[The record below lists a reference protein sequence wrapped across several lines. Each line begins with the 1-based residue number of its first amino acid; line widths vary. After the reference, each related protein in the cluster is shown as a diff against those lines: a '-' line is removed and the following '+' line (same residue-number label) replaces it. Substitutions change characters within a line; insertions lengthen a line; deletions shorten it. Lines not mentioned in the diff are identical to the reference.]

1 MTDCGTKLT
10 KWRNKDPLMSR
21 TAVAILSTENLLHNL
36 KVIKGQAPQSK
47 VIAMVKANAYGH
59 GLRSVSIRLEKHVDM
74 LGVASIDEAL
84 ALRKVG
90 IQIPIIL
97 AEGVFEPNELL
108 VASTEGFHVVFHE
121 DIQLQWLANLSCP
134 LPIQA
139 WLKIDSGMGRLGFGM
154 DKALAS
160 FDQLSKSPQIA
171 QPIRIMSHFACADDP
186 NNSLNQQQI
195 DAFNQFIQR
204 ISSQAPREYSLCNS
218 AGVFQYPAC
227 HHHFIR
233 PGIALYGASPLLGK
247 SAAELNLKPVMTL
260 QTSLIAMKTMKKG
273 SPVGYGARFVCPE
286 DLPVGIIAFGYGD
299 GYPRTTR
306 DGAPILVNNTRCQ
319 LIGRVSMDMTAVDLS
334 ACPTA
339 KVGDP
344 VILWGSG
351 LPIEDFAAFTDN
363 VSYDLLTGVQNRVK
377 FHWTRYVPNPTAEG
391 L

>member
-1 MTDCGTKLT
+1 
-10 KWRNKDPLMSR
+10 MSR

-36 KVIKGQAPQSK
+36 GVLKGLAPQSK

-59 GLRSVSIRLEKHVDM
+59 GLRSVSLRLEKHVDM

-90 IQIPIIL
+90 IQGPL
-97 AEGVFEPNELL
+97 MLTYGVFEPNELL
-108 VASTEGFHVVFHE
+108 IASTEGFHVVFHE
-121 DIQLQWLANLSCP
+121 DIHFQWLKNLSCP

-139 WLKIDSGMGRLGFGM
+139 WLKVDSGMGRLGFNNM
-154 DKALAS
+154 EKALGY
-160 FDQLSKSPQIA
+160 FDQLSKSPQIT
-171 QPIRIMSHFACADDP
+171 QPIRVMSHFACADDL
-186 NNSLNQQQI
+186 NNPLNQKQI
-195 DAFNQFIQR
+195 NAFNQFIQN
-204 ISSQAPREYSLCNS
+204 ISQKYPVEYSMCNS
-218 AGVFQYPAC
+218 PGIFHYPAC

-233 PGIALYGASPLLGK
+233 PGVALYGASPLLGK
-247 SAAELNLKPVMTL
+247 SAEDLNLKPVMTL
-260 QTSLIAMKTMKKG
+260 QTSLISKKMMSKG
-273 SPVGYGARFVCPE
+273 SSVGYGARFICPK
-286 DLPVGIIAFGYGD
+286 DMPVGIIAFGYGD

-319 LIGRVSMDMTAVDLS
+319 LIGRVSMDMIAVDLS

-351 LPIEDFAAFTDN
+351 LPIEDVAQFTDN
-363 VSYDLLTGVQNRVK
+363 VANSLLTGVQNRVK
-377 FHWTRYVPNPTAEG
+377 FHWTRYVHANPTNG